1 MRRAWARKRAKGAIQ
16 SEQCAARNRICL
28 QRAAK
33 MTKDLRIALR
43 QLRKSPGFA
52 LTAVLTLAL
61 GIGANAVVFS
71 VLNAVVLRPVNV
83 PQAQNLYMVQRFQYA
98 SQSYLDYLD
107 LRDRNRT
114 FESLVTFDIIGPV
127 GVDTGGNASTAWPY
141 LASGNYFD
149 ALGIQPYLGRFF
161 HAADEHGMNS
171 APYVVLSYAYWR
183 GHFHG
188 DAGMVGRTVEINKH
202 QFTII
207 GVAPP
212 SFRGTELFFVPALWI
227 PMVEQPTIQGVN
239 ELQYR
244 GNHSEFVVGR
254 LKPGV
259 TAAQGAADL
268 NGLAAWLAKTYPGDD
283 EGVKFTLAHPGLM
296 GDMLARPARA
306 FMAGLMLL
314 AGLILLAACANLGSL
329 FAARAADRAKE
340 TALRL
345 ALGSRRG
352 LILRQMLTEAV
363 LVSLAGGALGLAGG
377 VVILHVLSAWQPI
390 PNIPIN
396 VPVNPDAGTYIVA
409 LVLALGSGLLFG
421 MVPVRQVMRADPWQ
435 VIRTGAAGVGGL
447 RRLTM
452 RDVLLAVQIAI
463 CAVLVTSSLVAVR
476 GLARSMR
483 SNFGFDPQNV
493 MLVSSDL
500 HMAGYTDER
509 MAQMQRRMLDAA
521 EAIPG
526 VTAVGYADNLP
537 LSLSNGDSY
546 VYTDSTT
553 DYRPTNEAAD
563 AMNYN
568 ISPGY
573 LEAANTR
580 LLAGRNLA
588 LSDDNK
594 APKVALVNRKF
605 AVKVFGSVSKAI
617 GGHFKYWGGT
627 RAEVVGVVEDG
638 KYRTLTEDQQ
648 PAMFFSFLQQPESG
662 TWLLVRSR
670 RDPEEIAKALDQ
682 RLHGLDAGLPF
693 TLGTWNQ
700 EMGSALFAAR
710 VATVALGVL
719 GLLGAMLA
727 VTGIFGMASYTV
739 SKRLRELG
747 IRMALGA
754 QRKQV
759 LRAALG
765 RAFVLLSVGS
775 AAGLVLGI
783 LAAKVLSYIVYQA
796 GPKDPMVL
804 GGVVLTMLA
813 LGLVA
818 AWIPA
823 QRALAVDPMILL
835 REE

>member
-1 MRRAWARKRAKGAIQ
+1 
-16 SEQCAARNRICL
+16 
-28 QRAAK
+28 

-202 QFTII
+202 QFAII

-377 VVILHVLSAWQPI
+377 VVVLHVLSAWQPI

-493 MLVSSDL
+493 MLVTSDL
-500 HMAGYTDER
+500 HMAGYTNER
-509 MAQMQRRMLDAA
+509 MPQMQRRMLDAA

-594 APKVALVNRKF
+594 APKVALVNREF

>member
-1 MRRAWARKRAKGAIQ
+1 MP
-16 SEQCAARNRICL
+16 N
-28 QRAAK
+28 
-33 MTKDLRIALR
+33 
-43 QLRKSPGFA
+43 
-52 LTAVLTLAL
+52 
-61 GIGANAVVFS
+61 
-71 VLNAVVLRPVNV
+71 
-83 PQAQNLYMVQRFQYA
+83 AQNLYMVQRFKFP

-114 FESLVTFDIIGPV
+114 FESLATYDIVGPV
-127 GVDTGGNASTAWPY
+127 GVDSGGNPSTAWPY

-149 ALGIQPYLGRFF
+149 ALGIQPHLGRFF
-161 HAADEHGMNS
+161 HAADERGMNS
-171 APYVVLSYAYWR
+171 APYVVLSYAYWH
-183 GHFHG
+183 GHFHD
-188 DAGMVGRTVEINKH
+188 DAGVVGRTVQINKH
-202 QFTII
+202 QLTII

-212 SFRGTELFFVPALWI
+212 AFRGTELFFAPAFWI
-227 PMVEQPTIQGVN
+227 PMVEQSSIEGYDA
-239 ELQYR
+239 LKYR

-259 TAAQGAADL
+259 TPGQAAADL
-268 NGLAAWLAKTYPGDD
+268 NTLGAWLAKTYPTDD
-283 EGVKFTLAHPGLM
+283 DGVKFTLAHPGLI
-296 GDMLARPARA
+296 GDMLGGPARA

-329 FAARAADRAKE
+329 FAARTADRAKE
-340 TALRL
+340 TALRM

-352 LILRQMLTEAV
+352 SILRHMLTEAV

-377 VVILHVLSAWQPI
+377 VVVLHLLSAWQPI
-390 PNIPIN
+390 PNVPIN
-396 VPVNPDAGTYIVA
+396 VPVNPDAGTYVVA
-409 LVLALGSGLLFG
+409 LVLALASGLLFG
-421 MVPVRQVMRADPWQ
+421 IMPVRQVMRADPWQ

-447 RRLTM
+447 RRFTV

-476 GLARSMR
+476 GLARSMH

-493 MLVSSDL
+493 LLMNTDL

-509 MAQMQRRMLDAA
+509 TPQMQRRMMDAA
-521 EAIPG
+521 ASIPG
-526 VTAVGYADNLP
+526 VTAVGYADHLA
-537 LSLSNGDSY
+537 LSLGGGDSY

-553 DYRPTNEAAD
+553 DFRPTNEAAD
-563 AMNYN
+563 AMNYRV
-568 ISPGY
+568 SPGY
-573 LEAANTR
+573 LDAAGTK
-580 LLAGRNLA
+580 LLAGRDLA
-588 LSDDNK
+588 LNDDSK
-594 APKVALVNRKF
+594 APKVALVNRQF
-605 AVKVFGSVSKAI
+605 AVKVFGSVEKAI

-648 PAMFFSFLQQPESG
+648 PAMFFSFLQQPSSG
-662 TWLLVRSR
+662 TWLLVRST
-670 RDPEEIAKALDQ
+670 RDPEEISKALEQ
-682 RLHGLDAGLPF
+682 KLHALDAGLPII
-693 TLGTWNQ
+693 LGTWNQ

-754 QRKQV
+754 RRQEV

-775 AAGLVLGI
+775 AAGMVLGI
-783 LAAKVLSYIVYQA
+783 LATKVLSYIVYQA
-796 GPKDPMVL
+796 APKDPLVL
-804 GGVVLTMLA
+804 GGVVLAMLV
-813 LGLVA
+813 LGLTA

-823 QRALAVDPMILL
+823 QKALAVNPMILM